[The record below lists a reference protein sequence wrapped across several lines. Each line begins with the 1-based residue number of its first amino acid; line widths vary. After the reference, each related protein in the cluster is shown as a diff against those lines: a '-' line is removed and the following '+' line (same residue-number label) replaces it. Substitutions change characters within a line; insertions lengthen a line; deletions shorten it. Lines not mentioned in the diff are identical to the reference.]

1 MLLPALIARM
11 PSPKQNNIMNDE
23 PQLSIYGESL
33 KLPSKTLDLTSED
46 LFQMQA
52 FKEEA
57 LEKFATSAL
66 STPSKTSSVGQGYL
80 SPSEITITAGSSAL
94 LKKRAAE
101 DELSS
106 SPIKKITIRPPRRKI
121 VDNVQGH
128 FRNQLLQMQM
138 AAKIKLNEAKKYPS
152 TGAFQHLPDVDPL
165 RPPNCKIDPNRLWDV
180 DTLNLGQY
188 PRLVT
193 TKLTYRYHQLRNPWT
208 HAWEYVCFPIAPAD
222 DIKKSLH
229 LGGKMKQFRW
239 TGFWAEQKLQREI
252 AKYEAIKEFWLFNYS
267 VSSVVPFFAGLD
279 KKEEFCV
286 GLFSEELL
294 SPWVR
299 GWLREFLGDE
309 NMNFME
315 SAMEGLDEGCW
326 KKASDNILFHQD
338 KWESLCL
345 RFKPQEN
352 LL

>member
-11 PSPKQNNIMNDE
+11 PSPKQNNIKHDQQ
-23 PQLSIYGESL
+23 QLSIYDENLES
-33 KLPSKTLDLTSED
+33 PRKTPNLTSED

-52 FKEEA
+52 FKEDA
-57 LEKFATSAL
+57 PEKFAASAL
-66 STPSKTSSVGQGYL
+66 TTPSKTNSIEQGYL
-80 SPSEITITAGSSAL
+80 SPPKSTIIADSSAL
-94 LKKRAAE
+94 LKKRVAE

-121 VDNVQGH
+121 VGNSQVH
-128 FRNQLLQMQM
+128 VREQLLQNQM
-138 AAKIKLNEAKKYPS
+138 AVMIKSTEAKKKDPS
-152 TGAFQHLPDVDPL
+152 AGSFQCLPDFDPL
-165 RPPNCKIDPNRLWDV
+165 RPLNCKIDSNRLWDL

-193 TKLTYRYHQLRNPWT
+193 TKLTYRYQQLRNPWT

-229 LGGKMKQFRW
+229 LGGKTKQFRW
-239 TGFWAEQKLQREI
+239 TGFWAEQKLKKEI
-252 AKYEAIKEFWLFNYS
+252 ANYEAIKEFWLFNYC

-279 KKEEFCV
+279 NKEEFCV
-286 GLFSEELL
+286 GLFSEDLL

-299 GWLREFLGDE
+299 SWLREFLGDE
-309 NMNFME
+309 IMDVME
-315 SAMEGLDEGCW
+315 AAMENMDEGCG
-326 KKASDNILFHQD
+326 ASENTLFQQR

-345 RFKPQEN
+345 RFRPRET

>member
-1 MLLPALIARM
+1 
-11 PSPKQNNIMNDE
+11 MNE
-23 PQLSIYGESL
+23 RQQSSIYDENL
-33 KLPSKTLDLTSED
+33 EPPRKTFNMTSED
-46 LFQMQA
+46 LFQMEA

-57 LEKFATSAL
+57 LEKLAASAL
-66 STPSKTSSVGQGYL
+66 TTPSKNSSIEQGYL
-80 SPSEITITAGSSAL
+80 SPPESTITVDPSAL
-94 LKKRAAE
+94 PNKRSAE

-106 SPIKKITIRPPRRKI
+106 SPIKKITTRRPRRKT
-121 VDNVQGH
+121 VGNFQGH
-128 FRNQLLQMQM
+128 VRDQLLQNQM
-138 AAKIKLNEAKKYPS
+138 TVKIKSNEAKKKDPS
-152 TGAFQHLPDVDPL
+152 AGAFQHLPDFDPL
-165 RPPNCKIDPNRLWDV
+165 RPLSCKIDSNRLWDV

-193 TKLTYRYHQLRNPWT
+193 TKLTYRYQQLRNPWT

-229 LGGKMKQFRW
+229 LGGKTKQLRW
-239 TGFWAEQKLQREI
+239 TGFWAEQKLQKEI
-252 AKYEAIKEFWLFNYS
+252 AKYEAIKEFWIFNYS

-299 GWLREFLGDE
+299 SWLREFLGDE
-309 NMNFME
+309 VMDVIE
-315 SAMEGLDEGCW
+315 TAMDTMDEGRW
-326 KKASDNILFHQD
+326 KKASENMLFD
-338 KWESLCL
+338 RGKWKSLCM
-345 RFKPQEN
+345 RFKSCET